1 MIKNTIRTFVS
12 RLFAPP
18 VAKDKRQVYTREQHK
33 IDRRLVSR
41 NAIKVCEVLQQKG
54 YDAFIVGGAV
64 RDLVLGFEP
73 KDFDVATNATPEE
86 IRPLFRRARIIGRRF
101 QLVHVV
107 FGQEIIE
114 TSTFRAPSNSEQHTD
129 ADGRILN
136 DNVFGTQ
143 QEDAARRDFTL
154 NALYYDPVKETV
166 IDYHNGVADLKN
178 HLVRMIGDP
187 ETRFR
192 EDPVRMMRAVRF
204 ASKLN
209 GKIEPSTRAPI
220 KALAGLIKNV
230 PDSRLFDETLKLLT
244 CGNAIKALDQLRE
257 EGLHENV
264 LPLIDQVLTLPGGK
278 QFVQLTLE
286 RTDHR
291 VRSGKSVSPS
301 FLFAALLW
309 RMVDVNWKR
318 NLERKEHP
326 VPALSQA
333 ADTVIDTHIARMAI
347 QRRHTADMREI
358 WFMQPR
364 FERRIPKQIWR
375 MTEQPRFRAACD
387 FLQLRAACNEFDSV
401 LAQWWMDLADAPP
414 ATRSEMIEALTTEQ
428 QGAPASAPRK
438 RRKRRSNAQKALGGS
453 NSSEAAGSVTD
464 DGSSAGGAR
473 ADGAR
478 SSGSD
483 TSGSGGSGS
492 GASGSGSAK
501 SGRSRSG
508 SRQSGGNKSAP
519 PTSAE

>member
-12 RLFAPP
+12 RLFAAP
-18 VAKDKRQVYTREQHK
+18 VPKEKRQVYSQAQHK

-114 TSTFRAPSNSEQHTD
+114 TSTFRAPSQGDQHTD

-154 NALYYDPVKETV
+154 NALYYDPVNETV

-187 ETRFR
+187 EKRFR
-192 EDPVRMMRAVRF
+192 EDPVRMLRAVRF

-209 GKIEPSTRAPI
+209 GTIEPGTQAPI
-220 KALAGLIKNV
+220 RSLAGLIKNV
-230 PDSRLFDETLKLLT
+230 PDSRLFDEILKLLT
-244 CGNAIKALDQLRE
+244 CGNAIAALQQLRK

-264 LPLIDQVLTLPGGK
+264 LPLIDQVLAQPGGE

-286 RTDHR
+286 RTDQR
-291 VRSGKSVSPS
+291 VRAGKSVSPS

-309 RMVDVNWKR
+309 RLVDVNWKK
-318 NLERKEHP
+318 NLARKEHT

-333 ADTVIDTHIARMAI
+333 ADLVIDNHIDKLAI

-387 FLQLRAACNEFDSV
+387 FLQLRAACHEFDSV

-414 ATRSEMIEALTTEQ
+414 AERTEMIEALTTEQ
-428 QGAPASAPRK
+428 QGTPAAAPRK
-438 RRKRRSNAQKALGGS
+438 RRKRRSNARKG
-453 NSSEAAGSVTD
+453 
-464 DGSSAGGAR
+464 SAGGS
-473 ADGAR
+473 
-478 SSGSD
+478 SSG
-483 TSGSGGSGS
+483 GG
-492 GASGSGSAK
+492 AP
-501 SGRSRSG
+501 
-508 SRQSGGNKSAP
+508 SAP
-519 PTSAE
+519 SQAS